1 MRSFKIVIFISL
13 ICTLLTACSSLKR
26 TKWTDKNMRVAVDC
40 QRLEDAQCAQLK
52 YSIVNS
58 GAFTVV
64 DRDAGMIAIQKEQE
78 RLHRK
83 QIDRFDDKEKWAF
96 IGKMYGVG
104 SVIIANVQCQQEN
117 NFWNMAQNR
126 QRCQQNLAMID
137 TNTGE
142 VLVAVRGESTGTSS
156 YDRSYMVPEWDDTVS
171 TLVDKYPK
179 KFMDNQQYEKS
190 IVQYQAVSKE
200 HAIRQKEEQ
209 AEQRRPS
216 AVNPNIDNELIRS
229 KGMEQE

>member
-1 MRSFKIVIFISL
+1 MRRFKIVFLFSV
-13 ICTLLTACSSLKR
+13 ICIGLTACSSLKR

-104 SVIIANVQCQQEN
+104 SVVIANVQCQQEN

-142 VLVAVRGESTGTSS
+142 VLVAVRGENTGTAS
-156 YDRSYMVPEWDDTVS
+156 YDRSYMVPDWDDTVE
-171 TLVDKYPK
+171 TLVKKYPK
-179 KFMDNQQYEKS
+179 KFMDDQQYTKS
-190 IVQYQAVSKE
+190 IIQYQAVSKE

-209 AEQRRPS
+209 AEIRNPS
-216 AVNPNIDNELIRS
+216 SVNTDFDNELVRS
-229 KGMEQE
+229 KGIDK